1 MLVLGDPRTNQN
13 PGLLTFAI
21 LLLRWHNVLANRVK
35 RQHPDWSDEDI
46 FQRARRIVI
55 ANLQNII
62 TYEYLPVFL
71 GESLPPYKGYNPGK
85 LPLLLLNRSSSSL
98 YFNVSSLREILI
110 FFLFSF
116 RVDTHPGVS
125 HMFQA
130 AAFRFGHTLIP
141 PGIYRRD
148 AKCNYRTTN
157 MGFPAIRLCS
167 TWWDSNVR
175 NASCS

>member
-1 MLVLGDPRTNQN
+1 M
-13 PGLLTFAI
+13 
-21 LLLRWHNVLANRVK
+21 K
-35 RQHPDWSDEDI
+35 RQHPSWNDEDI

-71 GESLPPYKGYNPGK
+71 GISLPPYKGYNPD
-85 LPLLLLNRSSSSL
+85 
-98 YFNVSSLREILI
+98 V
-110 FFLFSF
+110 
-116 RVDTHPGVS
+116 HPGVS

-167 TWWDSNVR
+167 TWWDSNVK
-175 NASCS
+175 NFELVQG

>member
-1 MLVLGDPRTNQN
+1 MNICRRFLVNRCHHTRDTIQVNLKLHFISRTVRKS
-13 PGLLTFAI
+13 PF
-21 LLLRWHNVLANRVK
+21 
-35 RQHPDWSDEDI
+35 
-46 FQRARRIVI
+46 F
-55 ANLQNII
+55 
-62 TYEYLPVFL
+62 VFL
-71 GESLPPYKGYNPGK
+71 L
-85 LPLLLLNRSSSSL
+85 
-98 YFNVSSLREILI
+98 
-110 FFLFSF
+110 
-116 RVDTHPGVS
+116 DTHPGVS

-175 NASCS
+175 NIVVHLMTQS